1 LPAITGPTMV
11 GKSIKTS
18 NGTWTGSTPITYTYQ
33 WRRCDASGGA
43 CVDIPGADASKYPLV
58 AADGG
63 RTMRV
68 VVTATNS
75 VSSTSATSAPSAV
88 IRPR

>member
-1 LPAITGPTMV
+1 ML
-11 GKSIKTS
+11 
-18 NGTWTGSTPITYTYQ
+18 
-33 WRRCDASGGA
+33 SGGA
-43 CVDIPGADASKYPLV
+43 CADIPGANASRYLLV

-75 VSSTSATSAPSAV
+75 VSSTSATSAPSNVISRSGKQVRARRTTPVTPAV
-88 IRPR
+88 LYP